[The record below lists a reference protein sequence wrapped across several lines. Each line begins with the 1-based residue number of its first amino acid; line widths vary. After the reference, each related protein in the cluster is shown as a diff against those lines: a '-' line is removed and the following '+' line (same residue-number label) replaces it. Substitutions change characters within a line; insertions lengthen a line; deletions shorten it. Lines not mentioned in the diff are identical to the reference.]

1 MGFLTIGD
9 TRASSFYP
17 ETMAISPAFTSKFR
31 SELLAWFKEYG
42 RKLPWRGTDNPYY
55 IWVSEIILQQTQVKQ
70 GWDYYLR
77 FIETFP
83 DVKALAEADEEVLLR
98 VWQGLGYYSRA
109 HNMRRAAIQIMEEYG
124 GRFPKTADDIAKLKG
139 IGPYTTAAIGSIA
152 FGLPLAVVDGNVY
165 RVLSRL
171 LADETPID
179 TTEGKKHYAAIA
191 SELLAPEAPS
201 RYNQAIMDFGA
212 MVCTPKNPSC
222 GACPLSEICLS
233 FDTELP
239 ELLPIKAR
247 KTAVKEEELHFYL
260 LQKGS
265 HIAVE
270 KRDKTGIWK
279 GLYQFPIL
287 KEAPADWQETETFKL
302 KDHRLTHRL
311 LHITVHHCRP
321 KTGAG
326 SAVKAEGS
334 DRDGKSVLPYSFI
347 PIQEHHKLAF
357 PKPLRHFL
365 DTRFPPDK

>member
-1 MGFLTIGD
+1 
-9 TRASSFYP
+9 
-17 ETMAISPAFTSKFR
+17 MALSPAFSSKFR
-31 SELLAWFKEYG
+31 SALIDWFKEHG
-42 RKLPWRGTDNPYY
+42 RKLPWRGTDNPYH

-109 HNMRRAAIQIMEEYG
+109 HNMKRAAVQIMEEYG
-124 GRFPKTADDIAKLKG
+124 GLFPKKAGQIAGLKG

-152 FGLPLAVVDGNVY
+152 FGLSLAVVDGNVY
-165 RVLSRL
+165 RVLSRI

-191 SELLAPEAPS
+191 SELLSPEDPS

-222 GACPLSEICLS
+222 DTCPLSDICRS
-233 FDTELP
+233 FGTALP

-260 LQKGS
+260 LQDGNT
-265 HIAVE
+265 IAVE

-279 GLYQFPIL
+279 GLYQLPIL
-287 KEAPADWQETETFKL
+287 KEAPEGWEETEVYKL

-311 LHITVHHCRP
+311 LHINVHHCRP
-321 KTGAG
+321 QPGAEDT
-326 SAVKAEGS
+326 S
-334 DRDGKSVLPYSFI
+334 LPYSFI
-347 PIQEHHKLAF
+347 PISDHQKLAF

-365 DTRFPPDK
+365 DTRYPVIK